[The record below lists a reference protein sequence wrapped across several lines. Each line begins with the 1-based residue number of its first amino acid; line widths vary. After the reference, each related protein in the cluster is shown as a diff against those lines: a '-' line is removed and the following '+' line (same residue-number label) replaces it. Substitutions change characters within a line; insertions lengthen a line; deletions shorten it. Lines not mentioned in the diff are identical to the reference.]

1 VLQRRRVA
9 GVIVLLIVLGAAIAA
24 LAQQRPDQPVFRSRI
39 TLVPVDVRVV
49 DANGKPI
56 TGLKADEFTV
66 LEDGVPQKIG
76 HFAEHALT
84 PETPE
89 PNAPPLLRQAAES
102 AQLAPQRQRIFLI
115 VLGRGRLQEPARGM
129 DALLEFVRKQM
140 LPQDQVAVLAYNR
153 ATDFTTDHQRVA
165 VTLERFRSGHE
176 KVEAAIAH
184 QFDGR
189 SLQARYGSQE
199 IAPSTQ
205 RMIEEML
212 YGPGAPPVRKLPPAP
227 TTAASRRAEDIRRDT
242 DALLEAEIASSH
254 GEMRTPFDEARQRD
268 ADRFDVTLGG
278 YVTGNIRAE
287 QDLTNIYTGIEYMRY
302 LQGEKHLIF
311 VTEEGLILPRVEDD
325 LGIGA
330 MANDARVVVDTI
342 QTGGLPGPAPPGVF
356 GGGASLEAQF
366 NQLAARGPGP
376 SVTQR
381 FALETLKTVSQLT
394 GGVSSTMAYAD
405 RALARIDQVTR
416 SGYLV
421 GYYPANANWNGKY
434 RKIEIKVNRP
444 GATVLF
450 RHGYYG
456 RDMLVPLD
464 RRAFLT
470 FSRVAAA
477 GYHDREMR
485 DIPVTARAS
494 FEKGQD
500 AKTAREVLVEVT
512 VDLSRVPFQLE
523 GDRHVA
529 SLDIDVFC
537 GDEKETLVGESWEKA
552 DLRLKDETHARLLKD
567 GLPHS
572 TRVALKRRVR
582 YVKVIVYD
590 YASDRLG
597 SAVIRVR

>member
-1 VLQRRRVA
+1 MLHRRGAAV
-9 GVIVLLIVLGAAIAA
+9 VVLLMVVGGAAAA
-24 LAQQRPDQPVFRSRI
+24 VSQQRPDQPVFRGRI

-56 TGLKADEFTV
+56 TGLKAEDFVV
-66 LEDGVPQKIG
+66 LEDGVPQKVG
-76 HFAEHALT
+76 HFAEHSLA

-89 PNAPPLLRQAAES
+89 PGAKPALRQAAES
-102 AQLAPQRQRIFLI
+102 AQLAPQNHRIFLI
-115 VLGRGRLQEPARGM
+115 VLGRGRLREPAKGM
-129 DALLEFVRKQM
+129 DALLAFVRKQL

-153 ATDFTTDHQRVA
+153 ATDFTTDHPRVA
-165 VTLERFRSGHE
+165 QTLERFRTGHE
-176 KVEAAIAH
+176 EIEARIAH

-189 SLQARYGSQE
+189 SLQAMYGSKE
-199 IAPSTQ
+199 IAPATQ
-205 RMIEEML
+205 RMIDEML
-212 YGPGAPPVRKLPPAP
+212 HGPGTAPIRKLPPAP
-227 TTAASRRAEDIRRDT
+227 ITAASRMAEDVRRDT

-254 GEMRTPFDEARQRD
+254 GEMKTPFDQARESD
-268 ADRFDVTLGG
+268 AERFDATLGE

-342 QTGGLPGPAPPGVF
+342 QTGGMPGPPPPGVF
-356 GGGASLEAQF
+356 GGASLQAQLD
-366 NQLAARGPGP
+366 QLAARGAGP
-376 SVTQR
+376 SVTQL
-381 FALETLKTVSQLT
+381 FALGTLKTISQLT
-394 GGVSSTMAYAD
+394 GGVSSTTAYAD
-405 RALARIDQVTR
+405 RALTRIDQVTR
-416 SGYLV
+416 SGYLI
-421 GYYPANANWNGKY
+421 GYYPSNANWNGKY
-434 RKIEIKVNRP
+434 RKIEVKVNRP

-494 FEKGQD
+494 FEKGLD
-500 AKTAREVLVEVT
+500 AKTAREVRVDIT
-512 VDLSRVPFQLE
+512 IDLSRVPFQQE

-537 GDEKETLVGESWEKA
+537 GDEKETLVGESWERA
-552 DLRLKDETHARLLKD
+552 DLRLKDETHARLLKE

-572 TRVALKRRVR
+572 TGVALKGRVR

-597 SAVIRVR
+597 SAVVRLK

>member
-1 VLQRRRVA
+1 MVV
-9 GVIVLLIVLGAAIAA
+9 GGAAAA
-24 LAQQRPDQPVFRSRI
+24 VSQQRPDQPVFRGRI

-56 TGLKADEFTV
+56 TGLKAEDFVV
-66 LEDGVPQKIG
+66 LEDGVPQKVG
-76 HFAEHALT
+76 HFAEHSLA

-89 PNAPPLLRQAAES
+89 PGAKPALRQAAES
-102 AQLAPQRQRIFLI
+102 AQLAPQNHRIFLI
-115 VLGRGRLQEPARGM
+115 VLGRGRLREPAKGM
-129 DALLEFVRKQM
+129 DALLAFVRKQL

-153 ATDFTTDHQRVA
+153 ATDFTTDHPRVA
-165 VTLERFRSGHE
+165 QTLERFRTGHE
-176 KVEAAIAH
+176 EIEARVAH

-189 SLQARYGSQE
+189 SLQAMYGSRE
-199 IAPSTQ
+199 IAPATQ
-205 RMIEEML
+205 RMIDEML
-212 YGPGAPPVRKLPPAP
+212 HGPGTAPIRKVPPAP
-227 TTAASRRAEDIRRDT
+227 ITAASRMAEDVRRDT

-254 GEMRTPFDEARQRD
+254 GEMKTPFDQARERD
-268 ADRFDVTLGG
+268 AERFDATLGE

-330 MANDARVVVDTI
+330 MANDARVVVDTV
-342 QTGGLPGPAPPGVF
+342 QTGGIPGPPPPAVF
-356 GGGASLEAQF
+356 GGGAPLAAQYD
-366 NQLAARGPGP
+366 QLAARGAGP
-376 SVTQR
+376 SVTQL
-381 FALETLKTVSQLT
+381 FALGTLKTISQLT

-416 SGYLV
+416 SGYLI
-421 GYYPANANWNGKY
+421 GYYPSNANWNGKY
-434 RKIEIKVNRP
+434 RKIEVKVNRP
-444 GATVLF
+444 DATVLF

-494 FEKGQD
+494 FEKGLD
-500 AKTAREVLVEVT
+500 AKTARELRVDIT
-512 VDLSRVPFQLE
+512 IDLSRVPFQQE

-537 GDEKETLVGESWEKA
+537 GDEKETLVGESWERA
-552 DLRLKDETHARLLKD
+552 DLRLKDETHARLLKE
-567 GLPHS
+567 GLPYS
-572 TRVALKRRVR
+572 TGVALKGRVR

-597 SAVIRVR
+597 SAVVRLK

>member
-1 VLQRRRVA
+1 VLQPRRAAV
-9 GVIVLLIVLGAAIAA
+9 VVLLIVVGAAAIA
-24 LAQQRPDQPVFRSRI
+24 LSQQRPDQTVFRSRI

-49 DANGKPI
+49 DGNGKPI
-56 TGLKADEFTV
+56 TGLKAEDFVV
-66 LEDGVPQKIG
+66 LEDGVRQKVG
-76 HFAEHALT
+76 HFAEHSLA

-89 PNAPPLLRQAAES
+89 PGAKPALRQAAER
-102 AQLAPQRQRIFLI
+102 AQLAPQNHRIFLI
-115 VLGRGRLQEPARGM
+115 VLGRGRLIEPAKGM
-129 DALLEFVRKQM
+129 DALLGFVRKQL

-153 ATDFTTDHQRVA
+153 ATDFTTDHAKVA
-165 VTLERFRSGHE
+165 RTLDRFRSGHE
-176 KVEAAIAH
+176 KIEAQIAH

-189 SLQARYGSQE
+189 SLQGLYGSKE
-199 IAPSTQ
+199 IVPATQ
-205 RMIEEML
+205 RMIDEML
-212 YGPGAPPVRKLPPAP
+212 YGPGTAPIRRLPPAP
-227 TTAASRRAEDIRRDT
+227 ITAASRRAEDIRRDT

-254 GEMRTPFDEARQRD
+254 GEMKTPFDESRERD
-268 ADRFDVTLGG
+268 AERFDVTLGE

-342 QTGGLPGPAPPGVF
+342 QTGGIPGPAPPGVF

-376 SVTQR
+376 SATQR

-416 SGYLV
+416 SGYLI

-485 DIPVTARAS
+485 DIPVAARAS
-494 FEKGQD
+494 FEKGLE
-500 AKTAREVLVEVT
+500 AKTAREILVDIT
-512 VDLSRVPFQLE
+512 VDLSRVPFQQE

-552 DLRLKDETHARLLKD
+552 DLRLKDETHARLVKE
-567 GLPHS
+567 GFTHS
-572 TRVALKRRVR
+572 TRVVLKGRVR

-597 SAVIRVR
+597 SAVARVK